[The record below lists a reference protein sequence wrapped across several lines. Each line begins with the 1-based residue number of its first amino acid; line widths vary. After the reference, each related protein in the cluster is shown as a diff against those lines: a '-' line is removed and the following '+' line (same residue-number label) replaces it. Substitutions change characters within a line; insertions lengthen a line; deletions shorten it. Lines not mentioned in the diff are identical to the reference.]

1 MKTDRQISSRKIG
14 LVLGSG
20 SARGWAHL
28 GVIQALA
35 EAGVR
40 VDYVAGTSIGALV
53 GAFYAAGKIETLRN
67 TILELDRK
75 QIALLFDMVLPKSG
89 LIDGKKIA
97 DSVREHISEKNI
109 EELSLP
115 LCVICTDLNT
125 GCEVNIQDGDIIE
138 AIRAS
143 ISVPGIF
150 TPVKRN
156 GAFLVDGGLV
166 NPVPVNAS
174 RQMGADLVIAVDLN
188 HDIVENRNT
197 AHSKSRPTPP
207 TKHGRFIV
215 QNTLVRN
222 VIDTLNKRAG
232 APSASILAQI
242 KQWMKKDPVPN
253 IFEVLASSI
262 YIMEMQIT
270 ATRLKAE
277 PPDILI
283 QPKLGHIRFLDFH
296 RAQEAIDEGYR
307 EARIQIV
314 AFMEKKAWCG
324 FDC

>member
-1 MKTDRQISSRKIG
+1 MKTNKHISSKKIG

-20 SARGWAHL
+20 SARGWAHI

-35 EAGVR
+35 EAGIR

-53 GAFYAAGKIETLRN
+53 GAFYAAGKIETLMN

-75 QIALLFDMVLPKSG
+75 QIALLFDMVFPKSG

-115 LCVICTDLNT
+115 LCVVCTDLNT

-150 TPVKRN
+150 TPVKKK

-166 NPVPVNAS
+166 NPVPVNVS

-188 HDIVENRNT
+188 HDIVENRNN
-197 AHSKSRPTPP
+197 AHSKSRPTSPP
-207 TKHGRFIV
+207 TKYGRFIV

-222 VIDTLNKRAG
+222 VIDTLNKQAG
-232 APSASILAQI
+232 TPSASILAQI
-242 KQWMKKDPVPN
+242 KQWMKKDPAPN

-270 ATRLKAE
+270 ATRLKTE

-307 EARIQIV
+307 EARIRI
-314 AFMEKKAWCG
+314 ATFMEKKA
-324 FDC
+324 

>member
-1 MKTDRQISSRKIG
+1 MKTNKHIFSKKVG

-20 SARGWAHL
+20 SARGWAHI

-40 VDYVAGTSIGALV
+40 VDYVAGTSIGAFV

-67 TILELDRK
+67 TTLELNRK
-75 QIALLFDMVLPKSG
+75 QIALFFDMVFPKSG
-89 LIDGKKIA
+89 LIDGEKIA
-97 DSVREHISEKNI
+97 DLVREHISEKNI

-138 AIRAS
+138 AVRAS

-150 TPVKRN
+150 TPVKKN

-166 NPVPVNAS
+166 NPVPVNVS
-174 RQMGADLVIAVDLN
+174 RQMGAELVIAVDLN
-188 HDIVENRNT
+188 HDIVEKRSVI
-197 AHSKSRPTPP
+197 HSESHAAALTGG
-207 TKHGRFIV
+207 GRFAA

-222 VIDTLNKRAG
+222 LIETLNKRTG
-232 APSASILAQI
+232 VPTASVLLQI
-242 KQWMKKDPVPN
+242 KQWMKKDPAPN

-262 YIMEMQIT
+262 SIMEMQIT
-270 ATRLKAE
+270 ATRLKAA

-283 QPKLGHIRFLDFH
+283 QPKLGHIRLLDFH

-307 EARIQIV
+307 EARVQI
-314 AFMEKKAWCG
+314 ATFMKRKR
-324 FDC
+324 

>member
-1 MKTDRQISSRKIG
+1 METNRQITSKKVG

-20 SARGWAHL
+20 SARGWAHI

-35 EAGVR
+35 EAGIR
-40 VDYVAGTSIGALV
+40 IDYVAGTSIGAFV
-53 GAFYAAGKIETLRN
+53 GAFYAAGKVETLRN
-67 TILELDRK
+67 TILELNRK
-75 QIALLFDMVLPKSG
+75 QVALFFDIVFPKSG

-109 EELSLP
+109 EDLSLP

-150 TPVKRN
+150 TPVKKN

-166 NPVPVNAS
+166 NPVPVNIS

-188 HDIVENRNT
+188 HDIVEKRNT
-197 AHSKSRPTPP
+197 AHSKSQPPPP
-207 TKHGRFIV
+207 TKRSRFIV

-222 VIDTLNKRAG
+222 VIDTLSKRAG

-242 KQWMKKDPVPN
+242 KQWMKKDAVPN

-262 YIMEMQIT
+262 YIVEMQIT
-270 ATRLKAE
+270 AIRLKAE

-307 EARIQIV
+307 EASIQIA
-314 AFMEKKAWCG
+314 AFMEKKA
-324 FDC
+324 

>member
-1 MKTDRQISSRKIG
+1 MKTNKHIFSKKVG

-67 TILELDRK
+67 IILELDRK
-75 QIALLFDMVLPKSG
+75 QIALLFDMVFPKSG

-109 EELSLP
+109 GELSLP

-150 TPVKRN
+150 TPVKKN
-156 GAFLVDGGLV
+156 GIFLVDGGLV
-166 NPVPVNAS
+166 NPVPVNVS
-174 RQMGADLVIAVDLN
+174 RRMGADLVIAVDLN
-188 HDIVENRNT
+188 HDIVGKRSVIHSESYATVPLTGRNRF
-197 AHSKSRPTPP
+197 A
-207 TKHGRFIV
+207 V
-215 QNTLVRN
+215 QNTLVRKI
-222 VIDTLNKRAG
+222 IDNLKKRTG
-232 APSASILAQI
+232 APSASVLAQI
-242 KQWMKKDPVPN
+242 KQWMKKDSAPN

-270 ATRLKAE
+270 ATRLKTE
-277 PPDILI
+277 PPDLLI

-296 RAQEAIDEGYR
+296 RAQEAIGEGYR
-307 EARIQIV
+307 EARIQI
-314 AFMEKKAWCG
+314 AGFMEKKA
-324 FDC
+324 

>member
-1 MKTDRQISSRKIG
+1 MKTNKHISSKKIG

-20 SARGWAHL
+20 SARGWAHI
-28 GVIQALA
+28 GVIQALT

-67 TILELDRK
+67 TILELDKK
-75 QIALLFDMVLPKSG
+75 QIALLFDMVFPKSG

-125 GCEVNIQDGDIIE
+125 GCEVNIRDGDIVE

-150 TPVKRN
+150 TPVKKN
-156 GAFLVDGGLV
+156 GTFLVDGGLV
-166 NPVPVNAS
+166 NPVPVNVS
-174 RQMGADLVIAVDLN
+174 RQMGADIVIAVDLN
-188 HDIVENRNT
+188 HDIVENRNN

-207 TKHGRFIV
+207 AKHSRFIV

-232 APSASILAQI
+232 APSTSILAQI
-242 KQWMKKDPVPN
+242 KQWMKKDPAPN

-270 ATRLKAE
+270 ATRLKTE

-296 RAQEAIDEGYR
+296 QAQEAIDEGYR
-307 EARIQIV
+307 EARTQI
-314 AFMEKKAWCG
+314 ATFMEKKRTTNT
-324 FDC
+324 